1 MSASLMPL
9 AIQRLSSL
17 KSSAE
22 ILPDAQAQGTWST
35 IQGLPGRK
43 SPIMSVNQK
52 HPITKD
58 KKKKITKLYKEKRC
72 IRKKMYRTSSSWS
85 YLAHLNHHEWNVREW
100 NDKTVFC
107 QRNDSKETKKIL
119 ELKKVSFW
127 NNPEDVCNTPLAQIG
142 ILKYTD
148 RNTARTNWKI

>member
-1 MSASLMPL
+1 MLYVELPRQWEFWSQALRVKGRSERFSD
-9 AIQRLSSL
+9 AFVYSEVRAESL

-58 KKKKITKLYKEKRC
+58 LKKLQNCIKKKC

-85 YLAHLNHHEWNVREW
+85 YLASLNHHEWNVREW
-100 NDKTVFC
+100 NDKIVFC
-107 QRNDSKETKKIL
+107 QRNDSKETNKNSRTEKSQF
-119 ELKKVSFW
+119 LK
-127 NNPEDVCNTPLAQIG
+127 
-142 ILKYTD
+142 
-148 RNTARTNWKI
+148 